1 MLHSRG
7 TNAEICFSF
16 RDQFGHPGFWFRF
29 FRQGMVGDQT
39 EVTEMRLAV
48 QSLEQ
53 AGGNDVLSITHA
65 AMRSCGLTAS
75 EIASSIHKL
84 ADTNNPGCF
93 TRSLVSVHHRKSTKL
108 LFTTSLEPGHIPIAI
123 EFTPD
128 LVEGRHLAE
137 PEAFVK
143 FHRGL
148 VG

>member
-1 MLHSRG
+1 
-7 TNAEICFSF
+7 
-16 RDQFGHPGFWFRF
+16 
-29 FRQGMVGDQT
+29 MVGEQP

-108 LFTTSLEPGHIPIAI
+108 LFTTSLAVLCEAKLVAVHFLPGFRMGHLRC
-123 EFTPD
+123 D
-128 LVEGRHLAE
+128 L
-137 PEAFVK
+137 
-143 FHRGL
+143 
-148 VG
+148 